1 MIKENK
7 QKTCLVLFEEYD
19 DYYTIT
25 RYKRIFKSKPTKRKL
40 IEALQ
45 DKSLEI
51 STRIHAL
58 DNAVKELLE
67 FGKSGNCEN
76 CYLEEQTL
84 Y

>member
-7 QKTCLVLFEEYD
+7 QKTCWVLFEEYD

-51 STRIHAL
+51 STRIRDL
-58 DNAVKELLE
+58 DNAVKELSE
-67 FGKSGNCEN
+67 SGNCEN